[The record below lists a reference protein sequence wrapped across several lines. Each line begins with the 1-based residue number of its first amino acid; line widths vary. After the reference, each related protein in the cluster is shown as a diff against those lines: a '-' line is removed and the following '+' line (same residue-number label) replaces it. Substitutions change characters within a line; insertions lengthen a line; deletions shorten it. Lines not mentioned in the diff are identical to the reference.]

1 MNFLSLWI
9 LCENSILDILVIKYH
24 ITMLHDLEFTMKGKS
39 IKIKVDFISGYQQ
52 TNLN

>member
-9 LCENSILDILVIKYH
+9 LCENGILDILVIKYH
-24 ITMLHDLEFTMKGKS
+24 ITILHDLEFMMKGKS